1 MSMRCEVIGCASEAS
16 GHLMVRQQDDW
27 TTVAISLCPDHKHGI
42 HSGALLVDRRTATGR
57 FELIPAPVAAGR

>member
-1 MSMRCEVIGCASEAS
+1 
-16 GHLMVRQQDDW
+16 MVRQQDDW